1 MSDTHPPIIPL
12 SIHGDP
18 VDATEAP
25 APKMEVKV
33 PAITPPPAD
42 APASPCADPVGNV
55 QMKLLEGKI
64 IEAIRTIFD
73 PEIPINIHEL
83 GLIYGIDI
91 DANCNVKITMTLTSP
106 MCPVAGSLPG
116 EVETKVRAV
125 EGVNDAAIN
134 LVWDPPWSRE
144 MMSEAAMLQ
153 LGLA

>member
-1 MSDTHPPIIPL
+1 MSEPHPPITPL

-18 VDATEAP
+18 VT
-25 APKMEVKV
+25 
-33 PAITPPPAD
+33 PAD
-42 APASPCADPVGNV
+42 APAPKVQVPPIAPRPAEPAAKPCADPLGDV
-55 QMKLLEGKI
+55 QRKLLEGKI
-64 IEAIRTIFD
+64 IEAIRTIYD

-116 EVETKVRAV
+116 EVETKVKAV
-125 EGVNDAAIN
+125 EGVNDATIN

-144 MMSEAAMLQ
+144 LMSEAAMLQ